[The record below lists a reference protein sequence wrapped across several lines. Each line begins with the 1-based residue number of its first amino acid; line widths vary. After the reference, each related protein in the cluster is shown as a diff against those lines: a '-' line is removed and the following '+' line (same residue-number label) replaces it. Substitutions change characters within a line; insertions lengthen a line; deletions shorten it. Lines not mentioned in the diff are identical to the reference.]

1 MIDTLRSEW
10 IKLRTVRM
18 NWVLAIAA
26 FAFPVLIT
34 TAMAAFSG
42 GSTASLNAEDVF
54 SLLTFTSVVTAILLG
69 VIGATTITG
78 EFGFNTIRPTFAATP
93 RRGRVIAA
101 KAIITVLVAVIVEAL
116 VIAVTVGVTKVVA
129 EARGKTLDYNAVS
142 NLWPPLIGLVVLAG
156 IVSLLGLGLGLII
169 RSTPA
174 AVAVLILWLL
184 IVENIITL
192 VLAGFGIDNAGKWMP
207 YTAGVNLGNPNP
219 GDASLGRLASGL
231 YFGGV
236 TMIVVLIGAAIT
248 RRRDA

>member
-10 IKLRTVRM
+10 IKTVTIRM
-18 NWVLAIAA
+18 NWVLALAA
-26 FAFPVLIT
+26 FAFPVVIT
-34 TAMAAFSG
+34 TATAAFSG
-42 GSTASLNAEDVF
+42 GSSDTLNAEDIF

-78 EFGFNTIRPTFAATP
+78 EFAFNTIRPTFAATP
-93 RRGRVIAA
+93 QRTRVVAA
-101 KAIITVLVAVIVEAL
+101 KAIITVVIAMVVEAL
-116 VIAVTVGVTKVVA
+116 VIAASVGLSKVVA
-129 EARGKTLDYNAVS
+129 EARGKTLDYSAVS
-142 NLWPPLIGLVVLAG
+142 NLWPPLIGLVVFAA

-207 YTAGVNLGNPNP
+207 YTAGFNLGNPNP
-219 GDASLGRLASGL
+219 GDASLGRVASGL
-231 YFGGV
+231 YFGAV
-236 TMIVVLIGAAIT
+236 TMVIVLIGTAIT